1 MTHKIFFTNIE
12 NTDIRLLKK
21 IYTLNNHFEFYL
33 YSMKKI
39 IFSFS
44 VSFVMLCATKHLIAQ
59 DLAPVNGVHDNR
71 STRYAF
77 IHANIVDA
85 NQQLKDATLII
96 KDDKIEAVGNN
107 ISIPKN
113 ATVIDLKG
121 KYIYPSFIDLYSN
134 YGIAAPFRSDK
145 SPYEQMLSKKRGA
158 YYWNQ
163 AIHPEVD
170 AAQNFSRD
178 ANAAK
183 TLRSVGFGTVLSHQ
197 QDGIARGSGCVVS
210 LNDEPDSKIILKEKA
225 SAHYSF
231 SKGISTQEYPNSLMG
246 AIALLRQTYY
256 DADWYK
262 HSADKK
268 EINLSLE
275 AFNDLQNLP
284 QIFEA
289 EDKLN
294 CLRAAKIANEFNVN
308 YILKTNGNEYQRL
321 NEITEQKNISGL
333 IVPLT
338 FPKVYDVSEPLDAM
352 NISLTEMM
360 HWEDAPFNLYFIS
373 KKNIPFA
380 ITYQGCKSSTE
391 FFSNLRKTI
400 KCGLDTASAL
410 KALTTVPAK
419 MLNMENEI
427 GTLQK
432 GKIANFLICSSK
444 IFDDKNIIY
453 QNWVKGKNY
462 ILKDNGF
469 KDIRGVYLLKDN
481 EFGNAELI
489 IKGTAAS
496 PEITINRLKLYND
509 KLKYLSKM
517 DTIKSK
523 CNFTINQNLIT
534 FSFNY
539 PKDTSKATY
548 RFSGVMNDS
557 TWTGQAQK
565 PDGSWDTWSAKF
577 LHNIEEKKDSV
588 KKLKIA
594 TVEIPKI
601 KYPFNSYGNENLP
614 TKNNHLIIHANVITN
629 ENDSVMHDYSVFIK
643 NGKIES
649 IFNKPIFNTQFS
661 TDCDTINANGKFL
674 SAGIID
680 EHSHIA
686 INGGVNEGT
695 QSVTSEVRI
704 GDVVSSEDI
713 NIYRQ
718 LSGGVTAAH
727 LLHGSANAIGG
738 QSQLIKLR
746 WGKSPEEMKFQNAPG
761 FIKFALGENVKQA
774 NWGDNSITRFPQTRM
789 GVEQVYMNA
798 FTRAKEYEKSWQNWL
813 TSKTNPLPRRDLELQ
828 ALVEILHSKRFITC
842 HSYQQGEINMLMH
855 VADSF
860 HFKVNT
866 FTHILEGYKVA
877 DKMKAHGISGAS
889 TFSDWWAYKFEVME
903 AIPYNASL
911 MTKVGLNVAVNSDDA
926 EMGRRLN
933 HEAAKSIKYGDLT
946 EAQAMKLCTMNPA
959 KMLHVDKYVGSIAV
973 GKDADVVLWSAHPL
987 SVYAVVEKTFV
998 DGICYYDKQQDEQKR
1013 EWIKTERARLIAKM
1027 LQAKKDGEAS
1037 QAATKE
1043 PDSEYSCG
1051 HD

>member
-1 MTHKIFFTNIE
+1 MKKTIFF
-12 NTDIRLLKK
+12 
-21 IYTLNNHFEFYL
+21 
-33 YSMKKI
+33 
-39 IFSFS
+39 SFF
-44 VSFVMLCATKHLIAQ
+44 VFVMVSLSNHLMAQ

-85 NQQLKDATLII
+85 NQNLHDATLII

-107 ISIPKN
+107 INIPKD

-121 KYIYPSFIDLYSN
+121 KYIYPSFVDMYSN

-145 SPYEQMLSKKRGA
+145 SQYEQTLSKKRGA

-183 TLRSVGFGTVLSHQ
+183 AFRSAGFGVVLSHQ
-197 QDGIARGSGCVVS
+197 QDGIARGSGCVIS
-210 LNDEPDSKIILKEKA
+210 LNDETDSKIILKEKA

-231 SKGISTQEYPNSLMG
+231 SKGISSQDYPASLMG

-262 HSADKK
+262 HSTNRK

-275 AFNDLQNLP
+275 AFNDSQNLP

-294 CLRAAKIANEFNVN
+294 CLRAAKIAEEFKVN

-321 NEITEQKNISGL
+321 NDITEQKNISGL

-352 NISLTEMM
+352 NISLAEMM
-360 HWEDAPFNLYFIS
+360 HWEDAPYNLYFIS

-391 FFSNLRKTI
+391 FFSNLRKAI
-400 KCGLDTASAL
+400 KCGLDTALAL

-444 IFDDKNIIY
+444 IFDEKNIIY

-462 ILKDNGF
+462 MLKDNGF
-469 KDIRGVYLLKDN
+469 KDNRGVYSLQMQDNNLFKQEKKSFEKQQTVIQILLS
-481 EFGNAELI
+481 GNANQ
-489 IKGTAAS
+489 
-496 PEITINRLKLYND
+496 PEMKVLRYNLDSIHVDMKRDGIYID
-509 KLKYLSKM
+509 KSTKKDSSF
-517 DTIKSK
+517 SK
-523 CNFTINQNLIT
+523 CTYSINQNLIT

-557 TWTGQAQK
+557 IWTGQAQK
-565 PDGSWDTWSAKF
+565 PDGNWVTWSAKF
-577 LHNIEEKKDSV
+577 LHNVEEKKDSM
-588 KKLKIA
+588 KKSKKDEIK
-594 TVEIPKI
+594 IPKI
-601 KYPFNSYGNENLP
+601 LVPFNAYGNENIP
-614 TKNNHLIIHANVITN
+614 SKNNHLILHANIITN
-629 ENDSVMHDYSVFIK
+629 ENDSVLKNYSVLIHD
-643 NGKIES
+643 GKIADVFPS
-649 IFNKPIFNTQFS
+649 VMVSLSNHINLKS
-661 TDCDTINANGKFL
+661 YLDCDTINADGKYL

-704 GDVVSSEDI
+704 GDVVNSEDI

-718 LSGGVTAAH
+718 LSGGVTSAH

-738 QSQLIKLR
+738 QTQLIKMR
-746 WGKSPEEMKFQNAPG
+746 WGKAPEEMKFANAPG

-789 GVEQVYMNA
+789 GVEQVYTNA
-798 FTRAKEYEKSWQNWL
+798 FTRAKEYEASQQENSKSKIQNQKIW
-813 TSKTNPLPRRDLELQ
+813 RRDLELD

-903 AIPYNASL
+903 AIPYNAAL

-946 EAQAMKLCTMNPA
+946 ESQAMKLCTMNPA
-959 KMLHVDKYVGSIAV
+959 KMLHVDKFVGSIAV

-998 DGICYYDKQQDEQKR
+998 DGVCYYDKQQDEQKR

-1043 PDSEYSCG
+1043 AESEYSCG
-1051 HD
+1051 KD

>member
-1 MTHKIFFTNIE
+1 MKKTIFFVSLFI
-12 NTDIRLLKK
+12 
-21 IYTLNNHFEFYL
+21 FC
-33 YSMKKI
+33 KI
-39 IFSFS
+39 IF
-44 VSFVMLCATKHLIAQ
+44 AQ

-85 NQQLKDATLII
+85 NQNLHDAILII

-107 ISIPKN
+107 ISIPKD
-113 ATVIDLKG
+113 AVIVDLKG
-121 KYIYPSFIDLYSN
+121 KYIYPSFVDMYSN

-145 SPYEQMLSKKRGA
+145 SQYEQTLSKKRGA

-183 TLRSVGFGTVLSHQ
+183 AFRSAGFGAVLSHQ

-210 LNDEPDSKIILKEKA
+210 LNDETDSKIILKEKA

-231 SKGISTQEYPNSLMG
+231 SKGISSQDYPASLMG

-262 HSADKK
+262 HSAEKK

-294 CLRAAKIANEFNVN
+294 CLRAAKIADEFKVN

-321 NEITEQKNISGL
+321 NEIAEQKNISGL

-352 NISLTEMM
+352 NISLAEMM

-391 FFSNLRKTI
+391 FFSNLRKAI
-400 KCGLDTASAL
+400 KCGLDTALAL
-410 KALTTVPAK
+410 KALTTIPAK

-444 IFDDKNIIY
+444 IFDEKNIIY

-469 KDIRGVYLLKDN
+469 KDNRVVYSLQIKDDN
-481 EFGNAELI
+481 LFKQENKHSAAHQTVIQILFSGNANQPEMKVLKHSI
-489 IKGTAAS
+489 FPIKVDLGDGIDRS
-496 PEITINRLKLYND
+496 MNDDSSFLKCAY
-509 KLKYLSKM
+509 S
-517 DTIKSK
+517 
-523 CNFTINQNLIT
+523 INQNLIT

-557 TWTGQAQK
+557 VWTGQAQK
-565 PDGSWDTWSAKF
+565 PDGNWVTWSAKF
-577 LHNIEEKKDSV
+577 LHNIEEKKDSA
-588 KKLKIA
+588 KKSQEKK
-594 TVEIPKI
+594 VEIPKI
-601 KYPFNSYGNENLP
+601 KYPFNAYGNDSLP
-614 TKNNHLIIHANVITN
+614 QAKTIIIYHVNVITN
-629 ENDSVMHDYSVFIK
+629 ESDSILQNVDVEIK
-643 NGKIES
+643 NGKISRIGKGLES
-649 IFNKPIFNTQFS
+649 DGIELGDGTGEYLTP
-661 TDCDTINANGKFL
+661 
-674 SAGIID
+674 GIID

-704 GDVVSSEDI
+704 GDVVNSEDI

-738 QSQLIKLR
+738 QTQLIKMR
-746 WGKSPEEMKFQNAPG
+746 WGESPESMKFAGAPG

-798 FTRAKEYEKSWQNWL
+798 FTRAKEYDASQIEN
-813 TSKTNPLPRRDLELQ
+813 SKLKIENRKNLRRDLELD
-828 ALVEILHSKRFITC
+828 ALVEIMHSKRFITC
-842 HSYQQGEINMLMH
+842 HSYQQSEINMLMH

-903 AIPYNASL
+903 AIPYNAAL

-933 HEAAKSIKYGDLT
+933 HEAAKSMKYGDLT
-946 EAQAMKLCTMNPA
+946 EAQAFKLCTLNPA

-1043 PDSEYSCG
+1043 VESEYSCG

>member
-1 MTHKIFFTNIE
+1 
-12 NTDIRLLKK
+12 
-21 IYTLNNHFEFYL
+21 
-33 YSMKKI
+33 MKKT
-39 IFSFS
+39 IFSFFFVLVI
-44 VSFVMLCATKHLIAQ
+44 VSLSNNLMSQ

-77 IHANIVDA
+77 VHANIVDA

-96 KDDKIEAVGNN
+96 KDDKIEAVGYN
-107 ISIPKN
+107 ISIPKD
-113 ATVIDLKG
+113 ATIIDLKG
-121 KYIYPSFIDLYSN
+121 KYIYPSFVDMYSN

-145 SPYEQMLSKKRGA
+145 SQYEQTLSKKRGA

-183 TLRSVGFGTVLSHQ
+183 TFRNAGFGVVLSHQ

-210 LNDEPDSKIILKEKA
+210 LNDEVDSKIILKEKA

-231 SKGISTQEYPNSLMG
+231 SKGISSQDYPASLMG

-294 CLRAAKIANEFNVN
+294 CLRAAKIADEFKVN

-321 NEITEQKNISGL
+321 NEIAEQKNISGL

-352 NISLTEMM
+352 NISLAEMM
-360 HWEDAPFNLYFIS
+360 HWEDASFNLYFIS

-391 FFSNLRKTI
+391 FFSNLRKAI
-400 KCGLDTASAL
+400 KCGLDTALAL

-419 MLNMENEI
+419 MLNMDNEI

-444 IFDDKNIIY
+444 IFDEKNIIF

-469 KDIRGVYLLKDN
+469 KDVRGVYALTLPNTHLEIVAK
-481 EFGNAELI
+481 GSAAAPELI
-489 IKGTAAS
+489 INNYQLLIDEVKHLSKTD
-496 PEITINRLKLYND
+496 TV
-509 KLKYLSKM
+509 KLKCSYSL
-517 DTIKSK
+517 
-523 CNFTINQNLIT
+523 NQNLIT

-557 TWTGQAQK
+557 VWNGQAQK
-565 PDGSWDTWSAKF
+565 PDGNWVTWSAKF
-577 LHNIEEKKDSV
+577 LHNIEEKKDSA
-588 KKLKIA
+588 KKSSQEKIK
-594 TVEIPKI
+594 IPKI
-601 KYPFNSYGNENLP
+601 LFPFNAYGNENIP
-614 TKNNHLIIHANVITN
+614 SKNNYLIQNVNVITN
-629 ENDSVMHDYSVFIK
+629 ENDSILVNIDVLILH
-643 NGKIES
+643 GKIFK
-649 IFNKPIFNTQFS
+649 IGKNLTIGDYVVKGKI
-661 TDCDTINANGKFL
+661 DTINASGKFL
-674 SAGIID
+674 SPGIID

-704 GDVVSSEDI
+704 GDVVNSEDI

-718 LSGGVTAAH
+718 LSGGVTSAH

-738 QSQLIKLR
+738 QTQLIKMR
-746 WGKSPEEMKFQNAPG
+746 WGKSPEEMKFQNASG

-798 FTRAKEYEKSWQNWL
+798 FTRAKEYEQQIADCKLQIAN
-813 TSKTNPLPRRDLELQ
+813 SKTQNQKVFRRDLELD

-842 HSYQQGEINMLMH
+842 HSYQQSEINMLMH

-903 AIPYNASL
+903 AIPYNAAL

-933 HEAAKSIKYGDLT
+933 HEAAKSMKYGDLSET
-946 EAQAMKLCTMNPA
+946 QAMKLCTMNPA
-959 KMLHVDKYVGSIAV
+959 KMLHVEKYVGSIKEW
-973 GKDADVVLWSAHPL
+973 KDADVVLWNAHPL

-1037 QAATKE
+1037 QAATAAVE
-1043 PDSEYSCG
+1043 SEYSCG

>member
-1 MTHKIFFTNIE
+1 MVS
-12 NTDIRLLKK
+12 LS
-21 IYTLNNHFEFYL
+21 NHF
-33 YSMKKI
+33 
-39 IFSFS
+39 
-44 VSFVMLCATKHLIAQ
+44 ANAQ
-59 DLAPVNGVHDNR
+59 DLAPVNGVHDVR
-71 STRYAF
+71 STHYAF

-85 NQQLKDATLII
+85 NQNLHDAILIV

-107 ISIPKN
+107 ISIPKD
-113 ATVIDLKG
+113 ATIIDLKG
-121 KYIYPSFIDLYSN
+121 KYIYPSFIDVYSN
-134 YGIAAPFRSDK
+134 YGMAAPLRTDK
-145 SPYEQMLSKKRGA
+145 GQYEQTLSKKRGA

-163 AIHPEVD
+163 AIHPEID
-170 AAQNFSRD
+170 AASIFSKD
-178 ANAAK
+178 ATTAK
-183 TLRSVGFGTVLSHQ
+183 AFRSAGFGAVLSHQ

-210 LNDEPDSKIILKEKA
+210 LNDETDSKIILKEKA

-231 SKGISTQEYPNSLMG
+231 SKGISSQDYPASLMG
-246 AIALLRQTYY
+246 SIALLRQTYY

-294 CLRAAKIANEFNVN
+294 CLRAAKIADEFKVK
-308 YILKTNGNEYQRL
+308 YWLKTNGNEYQRI
-321 NEITEQKNISGL
+321 NEITDQSDIAGL

-352 NISLTEMM
+352 NISLADMM

-373 KKNIPFA
+373 KKNVPFA
-380 ITYQGCKSSTE
+380 ITYQGCKTSAE
-391 FFSNLRKTI
+391 FFSNLRKAI
-400 KCGLDTASAL
+400 KCGMDTTLAL
-410 KALTTVPAK
+410 KALTTVPSK

-444 IFDDKNIIY
+444 IFDEKNIIY

-469 KDIRGVYLLKDN
+469 KDLRGVYALTMPDLSNTQIFVKGSASN
-481 EFGNAELI
+481 PEFQITNYELR
-489 IKGTAAS
+489 KEKSKTD
-496 PEITINRLKLYND
+496 TV
-509 KLKYLSKM
+509 KLKCSSSL
-517 DTIKSK
+517 
-523 CNFTINQNLIT
+523 NQNLIT

-557 TWTGQAQK
+557 VWTGQAQK
-565 PDGSWDTWSAKF
+565 PDGNWVTWSAIF
-577 LHNIEEKKDSV
+577 LHNIEEKKDSAKKSKE
-588 KKLKIA
+588 KKL
-594 TVEIPKI
+594 EIPKI
-601 KYPFNSYGNENLP
+601 KYPFNAYGNEKLLEQ
-614 TKNNHLIIHANVITN
+614 NNFIIRNVNIITN
-629 ENDSVMHDYSVFIK
+629 ETDSVLSNYSVLVI
-643 NGKIES
+643 NGKIS
-649 IFNKPIFNTQFS
+649 KIAKNIIM
-661 TDCDTINANGKFL
+661 TDNLVFPNGLQEINGTGKYL
-674 SAGIID
+674 SPGIID

-704 GDVVSSEDI
+704 GDVVTSEDI

-738 QSQLIKLR
+738 QTQLIKLR
-746 WGKSPEEMKFQNAPG
+746 WGQSPENMNFAGAPG

-798 FTRAKEYEKSWQNWL
+798 FTRAKEYEHQIADCKLQIAN
-813 TSKTNPLPRRDLELQ
+813 SKTQNQKNFRRDLELD

-933 HEAAKSIKYGDLT
+933 HEAAKSMKYGDLSET
-946 EAQAMKLCTMNPA
+946 QAMKLCTMNPA
-959 KMLHVDKYVGSIAV
+959 KMLH
-973 GKDADVVLWSAHPL
+973 
-987 SVYAVVEKTFV
+987 
-998 DGICYYDKQQDEQKR
+998 
-1013 EWIKTERARLIAKM
+1013 
-1027 LQAKKDGEAS
+1027 
-1037 QAATKE
+1037 
-1043 PDSEYSCG
+1043 
-1051 HD
+1051 

>member
-1 MTHKIFFTNIE
+1 MKNISCLV
-12 NTDIRLLKK
+12 LLVVLSL
-21 IYTLNNHFEFYL
+21 LNHIAN
-33 YSMKKI
+33 
-39 IFSFS
+39 
-44 VSFVMLCATKHLIAQ
+44 AQ

-85 NQQLKDATLII
+85 NQNLHDATLII

-107 ISIPKN
+107 ITIPKD
-113 ATVIDLKG
+113 ATIVDLKG
-121 KYIYPSFIDLYSN
+121 KYIYPSFVDMYSN

-145 SPYEQMLSKKRGA
+145 SQYEQTLSKKRGA

-183 TLRSVGFGTVLSHQ
+183 AFRSAGFGAVLSHQ
-197 QDGIARGSGCVVS
+197 QDGIARGTGCVVA
-210 LNDEPDSKIILKEKA
+210 LNDETDSKIILKEKA

-231 SKGISTQEYPNSLMG
+231 SKGISTQDYPTSLMG

-294 CLRAAKIANEFNVN
+294 CLRAAKIADEFKVN

-321 NEITEQKNISGL
+321 NEIAEQKNISGL

-352 NISLTEMM
+352 NISLAEMM

-391 FFSNLRKTI
+391 FFSNLRKAI
-400 KCGLDTASAL
+400 KCGLDTALAL

-419 MLNMENEI
+419 MLNMDNEI

-469 KDIRGVYLLKDN
+469 KDVRGVYT
-481 EFGNAELI
+481 LI
-489 IKGTAAS
+489 MDDFSNTQIFVKGSATS
-496 PEITINRLKLYND
+496 PELQIVNC
-509 KLKYLSKM
+509 KLKIENQKM
-517 DTIKSK
+517 DTSK
-523 CNFTINQNLIT
+523 LKVAYSINQNLIT

-557 TWTGQAQK
+557 VWTGQAQK
-565 PDGSWDTWSAKF
+565 PDGNWVTWSAKF
-577 LHNIEEKKDSV
+577 LHGMEEKKDST
-588 KKLKIA
+588 KKSKKDEIK
-594 TVEIPKI
+594 IPKI
-601 KYPFNSYGNENLP
+601 LFPFNAYGNENLP
-614 TKNNHLIIHANVITN
+614 TKNNHLIIHANIITN
-629 ENDSVMHDYSVFIK
+629 ENDSVLHDYSILIR
-643 NGKIES
+643 NGKIENVFQS
-649 IFNKPIFNTQFS
+649 KIINQKS
-661 TDCDTINANGKFL
+661 YLDCDTIDATGKFL

-738 QSQLIKLR
+738 QTQLIKLR
-746 WGKSPEEMKFQNAPG
+746 WGKSPENMKFAGAPG

-798 FTRAKEYEKSWQNWL
+798 FTCAQEYEAKQKAFDEQTKNSKLKTQNFFH
-813 TSKTNPLPRRDLELQ
+813 RDLELD

-903 AIPYNASL
+903 AIPYNAAL

-933 HEAAKSIKYGDLT
+933 HEAAKAIKYGDLT
-946 EAQAMKLCTMNPA
+946 ETQAMKLCTMNPA
-959 KMLHVDKYVGSIAV
+959 KMLHVDKFVGSIAV

>member
-1 MTHKIFFTNIE
+1 MKKTIFFLPLFI
-12 NTDIRLLKK
+12 
-21 IYTLNNHFEFYL
+21 FC
-33 YSMKKI
+33 KI
-39 IFSFS
+39 IF
-44 VSFVMLCATKHLIAQ
+44 AQ

-85 NQQLKDATLII
+85 NQNLHDATLII

-107 ISIPKN
+107 ITIPKD
-113 ATVIDLKG
+113 ATIVDLKG
-121 KYIYPSFIDLYSN
+121 KYIYPSFVDMYSN

-145 SPYEQMLSKKRGA
+145 SQYEQTLSKKRGA

-183 TLRSVGFGTVLSHQ
+183 AFRSAGFGAVLSHQ
-197 QDGIARGSGCVVS
+197 QDGIARGTGCVVA
-210 LNDEPDSKIILKEKA
+210 LNDETDSKIILKEKA

-231 SKGISTQEYPNSLMG
+231 SKGISTQDYPTSLMG

-294 CLRAAKIANEFNVN
+294 CLRAAKIADEFKVN

-321 NEITEQKNISGL
+321 NEIAEQKNISGL

-352 NISLTEMM
+352 NISLAEMM

-380 ITYQGCKSSTE
+380 ITYQGCKTSTE
-391 FFSNLRKTI
+391 FFSNLRKAI
-400 KCGLDTASAL
+400 KCGLDTALAL

-444 IFDDKNIIY
+444 IFDEKNIIY

-469 KDIRGVYLLKDN
+469 KDIRGVYSIATTDNDTKFQINVNGSAAQPEFKIVKFFRIKDGLKIGGRRAGIYVDG
-481 EFGNAELI
+481 F
-489 IKGTAAS
+489 
-496 PEITINRLKLYND
+496 KLHGGKID
-509 KLKYLSKM
+509 A
-517 DTIKSK
+517 KSK
-523 CNFTINQNLIT
+523 DTRIDEDIYNWSIDSSNSKCTYSINQNLIT

-557 TWTGQAQK
+557 VWTGQAQK
-565 PDGSWDTWSAKF
+565 PDGDWVTWSAKF
-577 LHNIEEKKDSV
+577 LHNVEEKKDSV
-588 KKLKIA
+588 KKLVKKI
-594 TVEIPKI
+594 EIPKI
-601 KYPFNSYGNENLP
+601 KYPFNAYGNDSLP
-614 TKNNHLIIHANVITN
+614 QAKTIIIYHVNVNTN
-629 ENDSVMHDYSVFIK
+629 ESDSILQNVDVEIK
-643 NGKIES
+643 NGKISRIGKGLES
-649 IFNKPIFNTQFS
+649 DGIELGDGTGEYLTP
-661 TDCDTINANGKFL
+661 
-674 SAGIID
+674 GIID

-704 GDVVSSEDI
+704 GDVVNSEDI

-738 QSQLIKLR
+738 QTQLIKLR
-746 WGKSPEEMKFQNAPG
+746 WGQSPENMKFTGAPG

-798 FTRAKEYEKSWQNWL
+798 FTRAKEYEASQQENSKSKIQNQ
-813 TSKTNPLPRRDLELQ
+813 KIFRRDLELD
-828 ALVEILHSKRFITC
+828 ALVEIMHSKRFITC
-842 HSYQQGEINMLMH
+842 HSYQQSEINMLMH

-903 AIPYNASL
+903 AIPYNAAL
-911 MTKVGLNVAVNSDDA
+911 MTKVGLTVAVNSDDA

-933 HEAAKSIKYGDLT
+933 HEAAKSMKYGDLT

-973 GKDADVVLWSAHPL
+973 GKAADVVLWSAHPL

-1043 PDSEYSCG
+1043 PESEYSCG